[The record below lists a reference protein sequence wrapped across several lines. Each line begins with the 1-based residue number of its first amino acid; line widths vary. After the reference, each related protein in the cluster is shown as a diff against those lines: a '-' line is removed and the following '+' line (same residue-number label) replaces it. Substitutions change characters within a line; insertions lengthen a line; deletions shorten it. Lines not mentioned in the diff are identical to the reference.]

1 MRIHAWQLRVH
12 LVDLLHLRRFIC
24 CSFNFLKR
32 WQVVIIAESLVIIV
46 NAQAKLDHAMDAAC
60 ELGGLIQVEAGGEER
75 SVEEQPDQIL
85 HSLVGLVCS
94 CLLLELNHDGVL
106 WVHFHRLL
114 GNHVG
119 GHGVVAKGLRF
130 HDALHVG

>member
-12 LVDLLHLRRFIC
+12 LVDLLHLGRFISS
-24 CSFNFLKR
+24 SFNFLKR
-32 WQVVIIAESLVIIV
+32 WQVVVIAKSLVIII

-60 ELGGLIQVEAGGEER
+60 KLGGFIQVEAGGEER

-85 HSLVGLVCS
+85 HGLVRLVSS

-106 WVHFHRLL
+106 RVHFHSPL

-119 GHGVVAKGLRF
+119 SHGVVAKGLRL